1 MRVAYDHRDV
11 IDLGFAE
18 IAAGYWKEIGVE
30 VEINIMDTTTWV
42 SRRKDKSYEMTT
54 GDSGWDLA
62 PVQLMGFYRG
72 IAEGD
77 QELRQE
83 VEYLGGLGDET
94 MSRLYNEFN
103 AATSEE
109 DRIRIAREFDAHYIR
124 HHFQIYGVKAPGFQV
139 AQPWLKGWNGETFLQ
154 DMDNHLTLV
163 RLWLDQDLKAEM
175 GY

>member
-1 MRVAYDHRDV
+1 MTTGDSGCDMP
-11 IDLGFAE
+11 E
-18 IAAGYWKEIGVE
+18 ISVRLPKP
-30 VEINIMDTTTWV
+30 WV

-94 MSRLYNEFN
+94 MTRLYDE
-103 AATSEE
+103 
-109 DRIRIAREFDAHYIR
+109 
-124 HHFQIYGVKAPGFQV
+124 
-139 AQPWLKGWNGETFLQ
+139 
-154 DMDNHLTLV
+154 
-163 RLWLDQDLKAEM
+163 
-175 GY
+175 